1 MLMES
6 EGSRPKIHYWY
17 MVFIVC
23 DMVDVETPT
32 SLVFPLVV
40 DQVRDSDTD
49 SVSVITPA
57 WLRFVNCV
65 RQLCEHLISSPVSV
79 QEEGILSLT
88 EPEVSAVTH
97 ASPQPSVALIPPL
110 LPWRYLL
117 SNRRD

>member
-97 ASPQPSVALIPPL
+97 ASPQPSVALIPP
-110 LPWRYLL
+110 
-117 SNRRD
+117 

>member
-23 DMVDVETPT
+23 DMVDIETPT
-32 SLVFPLVV
+32 SFLSPLVS
-40 DQVRDSDTD
+40 DQVRDSDTN
-49 SVSVITPA
+49 SVTVITPA
-57 WLRFVNCV
+57 GLRFVNCV
-65 RQLCEHLISSPVSV
+65 RQLCEHLMTRPVSV

-97 ASPQPSVALIPPL
+97 A
-110 LPWRYLL
+110 
-117 SNRRD
+117 